1 MDSNY
6 IAQMLEQAGT
16 FEKNGQLDLAL
27 NIYNV
32 ALQLLPEAETKIRAH
47 ILMLRGSIYFRLKN
61 KGGAMDDLR
70 KAMELDP
77 ELATKLSG
85 DFSKFYNEGC
95 HR

>member
-6 IAQMLEQAGT
+6 IVQMLEQAGA
-16 FEKNGQLDLAL
+16 FEQSNQLDLAQ

-32 ALQLLPEAETKIRAH
+32 ALQLLPDSETKLRAQ
-47 ILMLRGSIYFRLKN
+47 ILRLRGSIAYRLNN
-61 KGGAMDDLR
+61 KAGAMDDIR

-77 ELATKLSG
+77 EMAASFSG

-95 HR
+95 H